1 MMKNIFGRIKNN
13 RLVTDTTAI
22 LGLGILAI
30 APLMIKL
37 IMLVIGVVFVF
48 WILNNLVSIGIGL
61 MVICIP
67 IFLMIVGAV
76 LVKKYLLRQKE
87 GATS

>member
-1 MMKNIFGRIKNN
+1 MMKNIFGKIRSN

-22 LGLGILAI
+22 VGLLLM